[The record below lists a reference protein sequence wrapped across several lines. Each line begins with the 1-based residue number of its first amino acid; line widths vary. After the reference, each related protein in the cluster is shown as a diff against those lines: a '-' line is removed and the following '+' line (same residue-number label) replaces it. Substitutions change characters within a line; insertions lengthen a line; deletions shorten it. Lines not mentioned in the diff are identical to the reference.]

1 MHSLSVGV
9 GRAPR
14 LRAVTSRLV
23 DLQPAQTLERKNQF
37 VSATLTAA
45 GWKEGRKKKGVV

>member
-9 GRAPR
+9 GRALR
-14 LRAVTSRLV
+14 LHAATSRLV
-23 DLQPAQTLERKNQF
+23 DLQPVQTLERKNQF

-45 GWKEGRKKKGVV
+45 GWKEGMKKKGVV